1 MEHHDPRLS
10 QAYRDAA
17 HPEPSP
23 ALDARILDAAR
34 QAVAKPAARRR
45 PAWFAWAVPFSTA
58 AVLVL
63 GVTLL
68 LEMQRRAPEVL
79 ESPTAIPPAIRLDI
93 PESSPVPPPEPAAP
107 QPEMDSSPRK
117 AHQDAA
123 PPPKARTPRAAP
135 HESGTT
141 VAPAEQTAT
150 EAAPQPFPAQ
160 QSAMS
165 APPPPPPVM
174 AKPETREAP
183 RPADSAA
190 PEMARSA
197 GAAANMADHSA
208 EAMGAPPPPPAMA
221 PARARAPAVGAAME
235 KRMAAEPV
243 VETPERMVETI
254 RRLMREGRLDEA
266 RKELEKL
273 RRAYPGYAMPEDLR
287 GL

>member
-45 PAWFAWAVPFSTA
+45 PAWFSWVVPYSTA

-68 LEMQRRAPEVL
+68 LEMQQRAPEVL

-107 QPEMDSSPRK
+107 QPEMDSSPKTR
-117 AHQDAA
+117 ASSAA
-123 PPPKARTPRAAP
+123 PRA
-135 HESGTT
+135 SGTT
-141 VAPAEQTAT
+141 VAPVDQMAT
-150 EAAPQPFPAQ
+150 EAVPQPFPAQ
-160 QSAMS
+160 QGTMP

-183 RPADSAA
+183 RPAASAA

-208 EAMGAPPPPPAMA
+208 DAMGAVPPSPAMA

-273 RRAYPGYAMPEDLR
+273 RRNYPGYALPEDLK

>member
-1 MEHHDPRLS
+1 
-10 QAYRDAA
+10 
-17 HPEPSP
+17 
-23 ALDARILDAAR
+23 
-34 QAVAKPAARRR
+34 
-45 PAWFAWAVPFSTA
+45 
-58 AVLVL
+58 
-63 GVTLL
+63 
-68 LEMQRRAPEVL
+68 MQQRAPEVL

-107 QPEMDSSPRK
+107 KPEMDSSPKTR
-117 AHQDAA
+117 ASSAA
-123 PPPKARTPRAAP
+123 PRT
-135 HESGTT
+135 SGTT
-141 VAPAEQTAT
+141 VAPVDQMAT

-160 QSAMS
+160 QGAMP

-183 RPADSAA
+183 RPAASAT

-197 GAAANMADHSA
+197 GAAANMADHA
-208 EAMGAPPPPPAMA
+208 ADTMGAPPPAMA
-221 PARARAPAVGAAME
+221 PERARAPAVGAAME

-273 RRAYPGYAMPEDLR
+273 RRNYPGYALPEDLK